1 MVIVFVLVAVL
12 VLAVVVTANWYVWR
26 RLFRDTTRG
35 PGLTRRAG
43 AVLIAGG
50 WVLAITALVA
60 ERSGAP
66 FWLQQVLAWPGFLW
80 LALSIYLLL
89 AVLAGEIVRPL
100 LRRFL
105 EHRARRTDQGAQ
117 PGRAASAAPDSPAN
131 PTPTTATTA
140 PRGNEG
146 TAPAAQPDGGGD
158 AASTATAVPAAG
170 TRAVGGAAPAAA
182 SRRDGGVG
190 APAAPQADG
199 SGAAPASET
208 AAGPRP
214 GGGTAHA
221 AASAAASRRDGG
233 VGAPAAPQADGSGAA
248 PASETAA
255 GPRPGGATAHTPA
268 SAAASQS
275 DRGISATVLQPEIGA
290 GPDAAP
296 EASPE
301 PAGAAT
307 LTPTGPSRR
316 LFVSRVV
323 AGAAAAAAVGT
334 VGYGTYGVLRG
345 PKVKRVT
352 VPLAKLPRAAHGYR
366 IAVVSD
372 VHLGPVLGRGFAQKV
387 VDTINSTQPDL
398 IAVVGDLVDGSV
410 KDLGPA
416 AAPLAQLRARHGSY
430 FVTGNHEYFSGA
442 EQWVEEVRRLGIDP
456 LENARREMPHF
467 DLAGVN
473 DVAGEEEGQ
482 GPDFAKALGDRDT
495 SRACVLLAHQ
505 PVQIH
510 DAVEHGVDLQLS
522 GHTHGGQ
529 LWPGNL
535 IASGANPTLAG
546 LDRYGD
552 TQLYVSRGAGA
563 WGPPTRVGAPSD
575 ITVIELASKQA

>member
-12 VLAVVVTANWYVWR
+12 VLAVIVTANWYVWR

-50 WVLAITALVA
+50 WALAIGALVA

-89 AVLAGEIVRPL
+89 AVVAGEVIRPL
-100 LRRFL
+100 LHRFL
-105 EHRARRTDQGAQ
+105 EYRARRTNGAPR
-117 PGRAASAAPDSPAN
+117 PGPAPTTGEPAATSRPGAAAATAPGSPVGRTPATDPQRNGSGTAAP
-131 PTPTTATTA
+131 TATRPADNT
-140 PRGNEG
+140 G
-146 TAPAAQPDGGGD
+146 TTPAPATASQSGGAGG
-158 AASTATAVPAAG
+158 ATAAAA
-170 TRAVGGAAPAAA
+170 TAAAPQPA
-182 SRRDGGVG
+182 SDAPQ
-190 APAAPQADG
+190 APAAPPQPDHGAGALTAAPSAPQANG
-199 SGAAPASET
+199 GGVTHAPAPASQPAPSRSTTGSAT
-208 AAGPRP
+208 AP
-214 GGGTAHA
+214 G
-221 AASAAASRRDGG
+221 
-233 VGAPAAPQADGSGAA
+233 PQADPAPGAPEGS
-248 PASETAA
+248 PRSAA
-255 GPRPGGATAHTPA
+255 G
-268 SAAASQS
+268 
-275 DRGISATVLQPEIGA
+275 
-290 GPDAAP
+290 
-296 EASPE
+296 
-301 PAGAAT
+301 
-307 LTPTGPSRR
+307 PTGPSRR

-442 EQWVEEVRRLGIDP
+442 GQWVEEVRRLGLNP
-456 LENARREMPHF
+456 LENARREMPYF

-473 DVAGEEEGQ
+473 DVAGEDEGQ

-495 SRACVLLAHQ
+495 ARACVLLAHQ

-535 IASGANPTLAG
+535 IAAGANPTVAG

-575 ITVIELASKQA
+575 ITLIELASKQA